1 MIVQQIGRQGF
12 VPLDWTVIRV
22 DKVRTGD
29 MALIWGDRMSALDE
43 VVDARRRR
51 IQTPIICVVPVT
63 TTPTEAG
70 RILMSGADDL
80 VRANVD
86 PRELVARIEA
96 VRRRTDRAKNANR
109 NRLEFGPITIDLDGR
124 RMLVNGRHTHLTG
137 KQFDTLETIA
147 LASKH
152 GNIAT
157 RRLIMNSIYVH
168 GDEVD
173 AKIVDVYI
181 CKIRAQIRAAG
192 GNPKHLQS
200 EWGRGYSLVETPAS
214 EAKPGDRPATHE
226 ALLATMR
233 RDRWMTVGELSR
245 ASGVGHSYIYKIAA
259 KLVGTGE
266 ATQRLE
272 SPLAYKLTSNVKL
285 EGEAA

>member
-1 MIVQQIGRQGF
+1 MIIQQIGRRGF

-29 MALIWGDRMSALDE
+29 MALIWGDRLSALDE

-63 TTPTEAG
+63 TTPTEVG

-96 VRRRTDRAKNANR
+96 VRRRTDRAKSADR

-124 RMLVNGRHTHLTG
+124 RMLVNGRHMHLTC
-137 KQFDTLETIA
+137 KQYDTLEVIA

-157 RRLIMNSIYVH
+157 RRLIMSSLYVH
-168 GDEVD
+168 GDDVD
-173 AKIVDVYI
+173 AKIVDIFV

-192 GNPKHLQS
+192 VNPKHLQS

-214 EAKPGDRPATHE
+214 AAKPCDRPTAHE
-226 ALLATMR
+226 LLLATMR

-245 ASGVGHSYIYKIAA
+245 VSGVSQPYIYRIAA
-259 KLVGTGE
+259 KFVETGD
-266 ATQRLE
+266 AKQRLE